1 MPPDAPDPAAIID
14 AVVEKFD
21 TELVEL
27 RRDLHAHPELSWAEA
42 RTTDLVANRLAEAGW
57 RITRLPRTGL
67 VADLGDGGPVV
78 ALRADLD
85 ALPVQDAT
93 SDEWT
98 STIPGVAH
106 ACGHDVHVAALVG
119 AGLALAET
127 HARGQLKGRVRLL
140 FQPAEEVMPGGA
152 LHLVELGAL
161 EDVVRIFAL
170 HCDPGV
176 DLGQVGLRLGP
187 LTSAAD
193 RLEVRLEGTG
203 GHTSRPHLTGDLTFA
218 LAKVTTEL
226 PAMLSRRLDPRSGVS
241 LVWGIVNAGAAANV
255 IPDRGLAAGTVRILD
270 AIAWAD
276 CEGLVRELVQ
286 DIVRPYGVNAKVVYQ
301 QGVPPVVNEL
311 GSHRILGDAVHRVL
325 GDGGQVTARQSLG
338 GEDFGWYLD
347 SVPGAMARLGTR
359 TPGGPTYDLHQGNLR
374 IDEAAT
380 GIAARVLAEA
390 AVTALGD

>member
-127 HARGQLKGRVRLL
+127 HARGQLPGRVRLL

-152 LHLVELGAL
+152 LHLVDQGAL
-161 EDVVRIFAL
+161 TGLDRIF
-170 HCDPGV
+170 
-176 DLGQVGLRLGP
+176 
-187 LTSAAD
+187 
-193 RLEVRLEGTG
+193 
-203 GHTSRPHLTGDLTFA
+203 
-218 LAKVTTEL
+218 
-226 PAMLSRRLDPRSGVS
+226 
-241 LVWGIVNAGAAANV
+241 
-255 IPDRGLAAGTVRILD
+255 
-270 AIAWAD
+270 
-276 CEGLVRELVQ
+276 
-286 DIVRPYGVNAKVVYQ
+286 
-301 QGVPPVVNEL
+301 
-311 GSHRILGDAVHRVL
+311 
-325 GDGGQVTARQSLG
+325 
-338 GEDFGWYLD
+338 
-347 SVPGAMARLGTR
+347 
-359 TPGGPTYDLHQGNLR
+359 
-374 IDEAAT
+374 
-380 GIAARVLAEA
+380 
-390 AVTALGD
+390 